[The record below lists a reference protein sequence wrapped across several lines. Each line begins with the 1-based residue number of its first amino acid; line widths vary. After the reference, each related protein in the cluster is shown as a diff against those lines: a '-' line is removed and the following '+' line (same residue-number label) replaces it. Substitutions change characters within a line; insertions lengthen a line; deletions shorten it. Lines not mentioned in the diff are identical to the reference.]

1 MININAN
8 IYAIIKKN
16 IELIYTYIYINQLK
30 NRNVKE
36 YNRRYQN
43 VSNNFRFLFQNK
55 NKKNS
60 NFLFKN

>member
-8 IYAIIKKN
+8 IYVIIKKN
-16 IELIYTYIYINQLK
+16 IELIYIYINQLK

-43 VSNNFRFLFQNK
+43 VSNNFRFLFIY
-55 NKKNS
+55 
-60 NFLFKN
+60 L

>member
-8 IYAIIKKN
+8 MYVIIKKN

-43 VSNNFRFLFQNK
+43 VSNNFRFLFIY
-55 NKKNS
+55 
-60 NFLFKN
+60 L